1 MILHPNAAIRVL
13 RNELERLGEARISL
27 VEDANADRRRLEHRE
42 VNYMATLRIQARQA
56 SAALLLDQVDRE
68 SAELRDAIACI
79 EAVFEYDQQ
88 QLPFDEV
95 AA

>member
-1 MILHPNAAIRVL
+1 
-13 RNELERLGEARISL
+13 
-27 VEDANADRRRLEHRE
+27 
-42 VNYMATLRIQARQA
+42 
-56 SAALLLDQVDRE
+56 LLLDQVDRE